1 MAIALASRL
10 ACAARPAPRAASR
23 SAAARCSPPQAVGT
37 RRGSLSLRRAGAAPG
52 EGSGVEEKWSPVA
65 SSDPLYG
72 TTDEL
77 VAADDAAAAGGRA
90 IVVTLDGGDASF
102 RALDW
107 ALKNVAR
114 KKGACP
120 ALLPVGC
127 KREASCSLTLRHR
140 PFGFRPADTIHLINV
155 IPLDRTYSPYSFQP
169 LNIVADPN
177 LPQLDPE
184 LRSAAEER
192 GKQVLSDGVAAVH
205 ATGRAA
211 VAHLIVERTW
221 ESVSH
226 AVCAKANELDAAAL
240 VVANSGKNWVR
251 SFSAVSPP
259 RCRRRLMR
267 RRFLRSGAAV
277 HIRSRAPAAA
287 AAARP
292 GVRARLQ
299 RQAMTH
305 DAELV

>member
-1 MAIALASRL
+1 MAMT
-10 ACAARPAPRAASR
+10 PR
-23 SAAARCSPPQAVGT
+23 SARLTGRSRTWRARRV
-37 RRGSLSLRRAGAAPG
+37 RRRAFRFIAATQPH
-52 EGSGVEEKWSPVA
+52 
-65 SSDPLYG
+65 
-72 TTDEL
+72 
-77 VAADDAAAAGGRA
+77 
-90 IVVTLDGGDASF
+90 F
-102 RALDW
+102 R
-107 ALKNVAR
+107 
-114 KKGACP
+114 P
-120 ALLPVGC
+120 I
-127 KREASCSLTLRHR
+127 
-140 PFGFRPADTIHLINV
+140 PADTVHLINV

-251 SFSAVSPP
+251 GPA
-259 RCRRRLMR
+259 CICHTDAG
-267 RRFLRSGAAV
+267 GA
-277 HIRSRAPAAA
+277 
-287 AAARP
+287 
-292 GVRARLQ
+292 
-299 RQAMTH
+299 
-305 DAELV
+305 